1 MILCIDTE
9 NTTHNK
15 GSPFDQRNQNVC
27 ISYVAC
33 EVGGGLSSTG
43 NQGRCFFSDDQK
55 GRKDFEGLLRE
66 SDRLVGFNLKYD
78 LHWLRREGYD
88 FSGKRVWCCQT
99 AEFVL
104 GRQLSPYPSLGGTAL
119 SYDLGSKVSVIED
132 EYWSKGVQ
140 TTDIP
145 RNELEAYA
153 RQDAE
158 LTLKIYERQQTLVG
172 VHQRVLFSLLMQD
185 LLVLQE
191 MEWNGLHFDK
201 ELSLRKADELK
212 GRIEGI
218 QQSLGVF
225 HSVPCFNWASNDHLS
240 ALLYGGTIVE
250 WKHIPDGVF
259 KTGARKGE
267 IKFKK
272 TAVEHKLP
280 RRYNPIRGSA
290 NAKEGTWSVD
300 ESYLRKLQGGRELI
314 DGILQVKA
322 WKKLVSTYLLGLPK
336 LHEEMHQDEGFI
348 HGQLVQVVAKT
359 GRLASNSPNLQN
371 ISGEALDIFT
381 TRY

>member
-1 MILCIDTE
+1 MRSGMVLIIDTE

-15 GSPFDQRNQNVC
+15 GSPFDQRNQNAC
-27 ISYVAC
+27 ISWALG
-33 EVGGGLSSTG
+33 EGSSERG
-43 NQGRCFFSDDQK
+43 CFFSDDKK
-55 GRKDFEGLLRE
+55 GREDFERLL
-66 SDRLVGFNLKYD
+66 SQSTTIVGFNLKYD

-104 GRQLSPYPSLGGTAL
+104 GRQLSPYPSLGETAL
-119 SYDLGSKVSVIED
+119 SYNLGTKISVIED
-132 EYWSKGVQ
+132 EYWSKGIQ

-145 RNELEAYA
+145 RDILAEYA
-153 RQDAE
+153 IQDAT
-158 LTLKIYERQQTLVG
+158 LTLAIYNKQRELVKKHQQT
-172 VHQRVLFSLLMQD
+172 LFSLLMQD
-185 LLVLQE
+185 LLVLEE

-201 ELSLRKADELK
+201 ELSLRKADELT
-212 GRIEGI
+212 GRIQSLQG
-218 QQSLGVF
+218 SLGVF
-225 HSVPCFNWASNDHLS
+225 HAVPCFNWASNDHLS
-240 ALLYGGTIVE
+240 ALLYGGSIVE
-250 WKHIPDGVF
+250 WKHVPAGIF
-259 KTGARKGE
+259 KTGDRKGE

-272 TAVEHKLP
+272 EAVEHKLP

-300 ESYLRKLQGGRELI
+300 ESYLRKLQAGRELI
-314 DGILQVKA
+314 DGILQVKT

-336 LHEEMHQDEGFI
+336 LHEEMHQEDGFI
-348 HGQLVQVVAKT
+348 HGSLVQCVAKT